1 MEQEE
6 VYVEFLNYDW
16 ENFPEFQEGLT
27 EILLNYQENLREQDP
42 TATILALDR
51 QQLTDQAKVFFFCLK
66 NDQIIELEE
75 YRAWEREWGDR
86 YRKGGKIE
94 EISSEPSTSLAQTD
108 QPYSSNYQNIV
119 ELILAGKEVPGV
131 KQIPDTVLLD
141 QQSAPQAQQRKKP
154 WES

>member
-1 MEQEE
+1 MDQEE
-6 VYVEFLNYDW
+6 VYVNFLNYDW
-16 ENFPEFQEGLT
+16 NNFPEYQEGLN

-42 TATILALDR
+42 TATILALDL

-75 YRAWEREWGDR
+75 YRAWERQWGDR
-86 YRKGGKIE
+86 YRKLKKIE
-94 EISSEPSTSLAQTD
+94 EIQPEESRASTQD
-108 QPYSSNYQNIV
+108 EQPYSSNYQNVV
-119 ELILAGKEVPGV
+119 ELILAGKEVPGI

-141 QQSAPQAQQRKKP
+141 QKSTAQVQQRKKP